1 MSISPKAPPPAP
13 LNSESA
19 SLANRL
25 RLIDPH
31 GRHIHKLR
39 VQLTDACNY
48 RCFYCMPE
56 NVRFSAAKD
65 LLTAKEIS
73 DIVSGLVHHG
83 IDEVRLTGG
92 EPTLR
97 RDFEDIVRGLSDLPL
112 EKLGLTSNGYTLEA
126 KLPFLQT
133 TNCRNLNISLDSLD
147 PEKFFEITKRDSFD
161 SVLSAIQKAAAMG
174 FQVKVNTVLFRGI
187 NDDEIMDF
195 VRFSASHQV
204 EVRFLEYMKIGP
216 SQNQFEQYFISKQEI
231 TDHIGKHDPLELL
244 SSPVGSTAVRYRT
257 ASGARLG
264 FIASESESFCASCS
278 RLRLTAKGK
287 LRSCLMSEDGL
298 DLRHQPVTEYPSIL
312 QKVMTMKP
320 FERIESIDEPMHQ
333 IGG

>member
-133 TNCRNLNISLDSLD
+133 TNCRYLNVSLDSLN
-147 PEKFFEITKRDSFD
+147 PGRFFEITKRDSFD

-231 TDHIGKHDPLELL
+231 TERIGKHDPLELL
-244 SSPVGSTAVRYRT
+244 SSPVDSTAVRYRT

-312 QKVMTMKP
+312 QKVMAMKP

>member
-1 MSISPKAPPPAP
+1 MSISPKAPPPAA

-19 SLANRL
+19 SHTNRL

-73 DIVSGLVHHG
+73 DIVSALVHHG

-112 EKLGLTSNGYTLEA
+112 EKFGLTSNGYTLEA

-133 TNCRNLNISLDSLD
+133 TNCRNLNISLDSLN

-187 NDDEIMDF
+187 NDHEVMDF

-244 SSPVGSTAVRYRT
+244 SSPVDSTAVRYRT